1 MKKILFFVF
10 LILSFNNSLSEEIY
24 NNFQLSNFYIS
35 PSVDSPII
43 YPLELGHQMVVQEKK
58 KDWIKVIDNK
68 TGLIGW
74 VFEKNFSR
82 NKPNKSI
89 NEIDFKSRFT
99 KFKENVL
106 EMSNSIEMA
115 IQVKTFTSVR
125 HLGGAAAEIIA
136 DDLWF
141 SGRRH
146 QNQAFQVYE
155 IWKNINQ
162 SPSFLS
168 FKDSKNIERFIVLS
182 GPHRPRIL
190 KSQKQK

>member
-1 MKKILFFVF
+1 MKKILLSAI
-10 LILSFNNSLSEEIY
+10 LILSFNISSSEEIY

-43 YPLELGHQMVVQEKK
+43 YPLELGHIMLVQETK
-58 KDWIKVIDNK
+58 KDWIKVMDKK

-74 VFEKNFSR
+74 VFEKNFSKD
-82 NKPNKSI
+82 KPKKSLNEKDYKSI
-89 NEIDFKSRFT
+89 FS

-106 EMSNSIEMA
+106 EMSDSIEKA
-115 IQVKTFTSVR
+115 IKVKTFTDVR

-141 SGRRH
+141 LGRRH